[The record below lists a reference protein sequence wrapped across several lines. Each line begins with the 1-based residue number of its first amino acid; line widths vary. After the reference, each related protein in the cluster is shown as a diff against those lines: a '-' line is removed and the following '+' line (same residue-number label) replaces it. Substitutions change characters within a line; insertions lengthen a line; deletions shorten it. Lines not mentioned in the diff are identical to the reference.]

1 MNGNQLKDSILQL
14 AIKGKLVKQLC
25 EEGFPGEIEE
35 NTKMISSEFPFEI
48 PDSWKWVTLADI
60 GDWGAGA
67 TPSRSN
73 PAYFGGDIPWLKTG
87 DLNDDQISET
97 SEYITEEALRNS
109 SVKLKPPG
117 SVLIAMYGATIGK
130 LGILNI
136 ESTTNQAC
144 CACITNSL
152 VFNKFLFYYLMSQR
166 KSLIKMGSGGAQP
179 NISKTKLINYL
190 FPLPPYKEQVRIV
203 NKIEELLP
211 NISTYSNLH
220 KEITEINQEFPEKL
234 KKSILKYALKGKLTN
249 QKIQE
254 SAHVLYKEI
263 NDDINLKCLEGKYK
277 KSKILND
284 INDINDNE
292 IEFDIPVNWKWVRLG
307 NLLYKLT
314 DGTHSTPTYTENG
327 VPFISVKDIS
337 SGKINFS
344 HTRFI
349 SEHEH
354 QTLFKRCN
362 PEKNDILLTKV
373 GTTGIPVIVDTEKQF
388 SLFVSVALLKFN
400 NSLIS
405 NEYLAYAIN
414 SPLVQSQ
421 VKENT
426 RGVGNKNWVMRD
438 IANTILPLPPYEE
451 QQRIVNTLNQ
461 LFKIIDTK

>member
-1 MNGNQLKDSILQL
+1 MDCNQLLNSILKL
-14 AIKGKLVKQLC
+14 AMQGNLIQHDKEDVEKV
-25 EEGFPGEIEE
+25 IEE
-35 NTKMISSEFPFEI
+35 IVQERKKLSLKKKLPYYDTQTEDNIPSHWRYLNLEFLTYHIGGKQNRVKKSE
-48 PDSWKWVTLADI
+48 
-60 GDWGAGA
+60 
-67 TPSRSN
+67 
-73 PAYFGGDIPWLKTG
+73 
-87 DLNDDQISET
+87 
-97 SEYITEEALRNS
+97 
-109 SVKLKPPG
+109 
-117 SVLIAMYGATIGK
+117 
-130 LGILNI
+130 ILNEGLYPVVSQSINQI
-136 ESTTNQAC
+136 EGYVNDSSKVLN
-144 CACITNSL
+144 IHDNSVI
-152 VFNKFLFYYLMSQR
+152 VFGDHSKTLKIIDFDFVIGADGTKIMVPIKINHKFLYYAL
-166 KSLIKMGSGGAQP
+166 KY
-179 NISKTKLINYL
+179 NLINIKDRGYSRHFQFL
-190 FPLPPYKEQVRIV
+190 KNKPIPFPPLKEQNNIV
-203 NKIEELLP
+203 SRIEELIPKIERYGILYRD
-211 NISTYSNLH
+211 SSD
-220 KEITEINQEFPEKL
+220 INNGFPEKF
-234 KKSILKYALKGKLTN
+234 KKSILQYALKGKLTN

-344 HTRFI
+344 NTRFI
-349 SEHEH
+349 SKHEH
-354 QTLFKRCN
+354 QTLYKRCN

-373 GTTGIPVIVDTEKQF
+373 GTTGIPIIVDTEKQF